1 MIGLSDYLILSAILF
16 SIGLVGVIR
25 RKNLLMLFFATEIML
40 NAANVAF
47 AAISSYHHDLSGQMF
62 AFFIIAVA
70 AIAVA
75 ASEVAVGLGL
85 LILLYKKY
93 GTLDLDNF
101 TMLKG

>member
-1 MIGLSDYLILSAILF
+1 MIGLSHYLILSAILF

-70 AIAVA
+70 A
-75 ASEVAVGLGL
+75 SEVAVGLGL

-93 GTLDLDNF
+93 GTLDLDHF
-101 TMLKG
+101 TMLEG